1 MVGVG
6 LTAVLLLPTVL
17 AVIQNPRIDNPPQG
31 WGALLYGNE
40 QRYVHILQC
49 LFFPPDIPARPNFTP
64 DSNAKWASLG
74 AWLPLFSMSGVIA
87 WLQTQKRDWLKRLLI
102 ILFFMA
108 MVPILNSAFQ
118 LFNSSYYARWF
129 YMLTLMMSL
138 ATVRSLESVQV
149 DWKRSIKWTMGITAA
164 IAIPIAFIPQEI
176 SNDDGTTTTR
186 FGLMQYPDRFWIYV
200 AIAFASLLLLI
211 IALRFLKRDRKMFYR
226 VTMVSVSVITVIY
239 AAYLIGL
246 GKAQSYDT
254 HNFIIPYSL
263 NQGEDIDLPD
273 SDVES
278 RIDIYEGM
286 DNQAMF
292 WQMPTIQAF
301 HSIVPGSIME
311 FYPSIGVT
319 RDVGSRPETDVYGLR
334 ALTSTRWLFDYT
346 GDTEEFES
354 STNSSDTKMPGW
366 SFYDTQNGFD
376 IWENRYFIP
385 YGFTYDQYMTREQ
398 YDNIAESSRHLALLK
413 AIVLEDD
420 AVERNKDILTQA
432 PTDSFRYGE
441 ADYYQ
446 DCLNRKSDTCS
457 TFTRDNYGFTATYT
471 AGAQD
476 ELVFFS
482 VPWEAGWSATVNG
495 EEAIIEKVNVGFMA
509 VRVPANTESTIRFN
523 YTTPGLKAGALITVG
538 FLLLFVAYLILMRK
552 WDQKHPKLHRK
563 TYRIK

>member
-1 MVGVG
+1 
-6 LTAVLLLPTVL
+6 
-17 AVIQNPRIDNPPQG
+17 
-31 WGALLYGNE
+31 
-40 QRYVHILQC
+40 
-49 LFFPPDIPARPNFTP
+49 
-64 DSNAKWASLG
+64 
-74 AWLPLFSMSGVIA
+74 
-87 WLQTQKRDWLKRLLI
+87 
-102 ILFFMA
+102 
-108 MVPILNSAFQ
+108 
-118 LFNSSYYARWF
+118 
-129 YMLTLMMSL
+129 MLTLMMSL

-538 FLLLFVAYLILMRK
+538 FLLLFAAYLILMRK

-563 TYRIK
+563 IYRIK

>member
-1 MVGVG
+1 M
-6 LTAVLLLPTVL
+6 LLLPTVL

>member
-1 MVGVG
+1 M
-6 LTAVLLLPTVL
+6 
-17 AVIQNPRIDNPPQG
+17 IQNPRIDNPPQG